1 MTLFAL
7 SQALIVV
14 AMVFDVMTF
23 QFRERRHVVYSMVA
37 AQVLIAAHFGLLD
50 QWTAV
55 LVIAIAAVR
64 NLVSLKVRSA
74 RLMWLFIT
82 LAVAV
87 TAFTWSGPLSLLACV
102 GVYSSVVGVV
112 TAIWCASS
120 EKARSRMN
128 RSPPS
133 PMDARRARFLPSQL
147 NIRSS
152 HNGYR
157 SFHYLVCHHRLRD
170 ADVYR
175 DGRF

>member
-55 LVIAIAAVR
+55 LVITIAAIR

-74 RLMWLFIT
+74 RLMWL
-82 LAVAV
+82 
-87 TAFTWSGPLSLLACV
+87 
-102 GVYSSVVGVV
+102 
-112 TAIWCASS
+112 
-120 EKARSRMN
+120 
-128 RSPPS
+128 
-133 PMDARRARFLPSQL
+133 PMRE
-147 NIRSS
+147 
-152 HNGYR
+152 
-157 SFHYLVCHHRLRD
+157 
-170 ADVYR
+170 
-175 DGRF
+175 

>member
-23 QFRERRHVVYSMVA
+23 QFRERRHVVYCMVA
-37 AQVLIAAHFGLLD
+37 AQILIAAHFGLLD

-55 LVIAIAAVR
+55 LVITIAAIR

-102 GVYSSVVGVV
+102 GSALPNLAMFSPNDRRMRKLLMVS
-112 TAIWCASS
+112 TAIWIAHN
-120 EKARSRMN
+120 ALAG
-128 RSPPS
+128 S
-133 PMDARRARFLPSQL
+133 PMATLMEVCYLAGNLVGYWRIYGRRQPAATGEQPPA
-147 NIRSS
+147 
-152 HNGYR
+152 H
-157 SFHYLVCHHRLRD
+157 
-170 ADVYR
+170 
-175 DGRF
+175 